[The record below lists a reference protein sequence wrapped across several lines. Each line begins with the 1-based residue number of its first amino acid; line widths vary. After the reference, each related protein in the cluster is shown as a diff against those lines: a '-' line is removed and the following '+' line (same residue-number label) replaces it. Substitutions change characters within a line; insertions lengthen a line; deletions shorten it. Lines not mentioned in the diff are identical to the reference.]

1 MKFDKT
7 DEWAETLK
15 ALAHPTRLQI
25 VAELLKGT
33 KCVTDIQD
41 ILPASQSNISQH
53 LTVLRHASLVDF
65 AQDGSQRCYYVSR
78 PFLVKGVVALL
89 TEGEAVLRKSK
100 QDIDR
105 EKQHSGTS
113 RGVSCGQ

>member
-1 MKFDKT
+1 MDFSC
-7 DEWAETLK
+7 LLPFCFK

-53 LTVLRHASLVDF
+53 LTVLRHARIDL
-65 AQDGSQRCYYVSR
+65 QQR
-78 PFLVKGVVALL
+78 PFCAQG
-89 TEGEAVLRKSK
+89 
-100 QDIDR
+100 
-105 EKQHSGTS
+105 
-113 RGVSCGQ
+113 

>member
-1 MKFDKT
+1 MDSNSAN
-7 DEWAETLK
+7 EWSELLK

-53 LTVLRHASLVDF
+53 LTVLRNARLVDF
-65 AQDGSQRCYYVSR
+65 AQDGAQRCYYVSR
-78 PFLVKGVVALL
+78 PKLTSSVIELL
-89 TEGEAVLRKSK
+89 AEGEPPIRKSK
-100 QDIDR
+100 KELDR
-105 EKQHSGTS
+105 EKHSSGGACCV
-113 RGVSCGQ
+113 R